1 MRRRTVS
8 PLGVR
13 PSPAAPKHGARDVSS
28 MRWSTACALV
38 VGLAASSTGCASTG
52 ATHTSRAEAPVRTFD
67 ALEAHAGFAATD
79 GDAST
84 NPEAR
89 SVRGAYV
96 DGRRVNADASR
107 AGASE
112 RALDSSASR
121 PSSEGYSAETFASE
135 LTEGAARCPADMGL
149 VGGRVC
155 VDRWEASLVHL
166 VRKSDGSHDEAITPF
181 ESVDKTSG
189 YRAVSKPGVIPQ
201 GYISGV
207 EAESACRASGKRLCT
222 AGEWEQGCRGPSGS
236 QFPYGNE
243 RRSHVCNDDVR
254 AKHPV
259 IEAVSAAGLPRD
271 RTWKEGMNLPMIN
284 QLPDSLLPTGERSDC
299 VTSEGLYDMVGN
311 LHEWVA
317 DADGT
322 FRGGYYMDTTQNGD
336 GCSYQTTAHD
346 FDYHDYSTG
355 FRCCAD
361 PDSIE

>member
-1 MRRRTVS
+1 MGSARTVGAELRC
-8 PLGVR
+8 PM
-13 PSPAAPKHGARDVSS
+13 AA
-28 MRWSTACALV
+28 ALV
-38 VGLAASSTGCASTG
+38 LGLATLSLGCASG
-52 ATHTSRAEAPVRTFD
+52 ATIPASHAGAPVRTFD
-67 ALEAHAGFAATD
+67 ALEAHAGFVATD
-79 GDAST
+79 GEASPG
-84 NPEAR
+84 PERRA
-89 SVRGAYV
+89 VRGSYV
-96 DGRRVNADASR
+96 DGRRVSPESSR
-107 AGASE
+107 ATSSE
-112 RALDSSASR
+112 RGDVEGTSR
-121 PSSEGYSAETFASE
+121 VLEGYAPETFASE
-135 LTEGAARCPADMGL
+135 LSESAARCPVDMSL

-166 VRKSDGSHDEAITPF
+166 VHDADGNHEQAMTPF
-181 ESVDKTSG
+181 ESVDKTAG
-189 YRAVSKPGVIPQ
+189 YRAVSRPGVVPQ

-271 RTWKEGMNLPMIN
+271 RTWKEGMNLPLIN
-284 QLPDSLLPTGERSDC
+284 QLPDSLLPTGDRSEC
-299 VTSEGLYDMVGN
+299 VTADGLYDMVGN